1 MTKPASDEEQLLRL
15 RARQR
20 LIGASVLLLTVA
32 IVLPLVLDSEPKLQV
47 KEMNIQ
53 SPTPDAQGFVGK
65 RVPLMTSDSAASST
79 GAATVTS
86 SGSSASTP
94 PSPSSPS
101 SASTV
106 PAPLKASAKEA
117 GEANKAGV
125 EAKKANE
132 KAAAEKAENA
142 RAVEMAN
149 QNGTEKQDDDKTRL
163 ATPSDSA
170 PTVKPS
176 PPAKPP
182 QQKLAKSDKP
192 TSKSSDSESKS
203 NAKVAPVVS
212 KVAEKP
218 GTYFIQVTALLDA
231 DKAKQV
237 QQKVWAAGIPAFSHT
252 VTAVNGKV
260 TRVRAGPFLTK
271 SDAGKAQAKLQELG
285 FSAKVSINP

>member
-65 RVPLMTSDSAASST
+65 RVPLMTSGSAESST
-79 GAATVTS
+79 GGATVTS
-86 SGSSASTP
+86 SGSSAS
-94 PSPSSPS
+94 PSPSPS

-106 PAPLKASAKEA
+106 PAPLKGSAKEA

-125 EAKKANE
+125 EAKNANE

-149 QNGTEKQDDDKTRL
+149 QNGSEKQDDDKTRL
-163 ATPSDSA
+163 ATPS
-170 PTVKPS
+170 
-176 PPAKPP
+176 
-182 QQKLAKSDKP
+182 
-192 TSKSSDSESKS
+192 
-203 NAKVAPVVS
+203 
-212 KVAEKP
+212 
-218 GTYFIQVTALLDA
+218 
-231 DKAKQV
+231 
-237 QQKVWAAGIPAFSHT
+237 
-252 VTAVNGKV
+252 
-260 TRVRAGPFLTK
+260 
-271 SDAGKAQAKLQELG
+271 
-285 FSAKVSINP
+285 

>member
-53 SPTPDAQGFVGK
+53 SPIPDAQGFVGK

-94 PSPSSPS
+94 PSPSS
-101 SASTV
+101 ASTV

-117 GEANKAGV
+117 GDANKAGV

>member
-65 RVPLMTSDSAASST
+65 RVPLMTSGSAESST
-79 GAATVTS
+79 GGATVTS
-86 SGSSASTP
+86 SGSS
-94 PSPSSPS
+94 PSPSPSPS

-106 PAPLKASAKEA
+106 PAPLKGSAKEA

-125 EAKKANE
+125 EAKNANE
-132 KAAAEKAENA
+132 KAATEKAENA

-170 PTVKPS
+170 PTVKPT
-176 PPAKPP
+176 PPAKSP

-192 TSKSSDSESKS
+192 TPKSSDSETKS